1 MEILFICMIHHGIS
15 RHIVKTI
22 LGWCMLEPMLHVNS
36 IFNYTFE
43 CNSQLPSAA
52 LVRILYWLEPLHHR
66 LQLSLASTSRI
77 WCIVFLGYGSSKLSL
92 SIAPAVTRSQ
102 PVNKQYEWTELMTSC
117 ISVRILSTVS
127 SDRCSPRW
135 YSIIGSM
142 LNLSDHPPIYSYIS
156 ALSALDKD
164 VYSAADILKSRQWQP
179 RFSCS
184 LLLIRIGDFQM

>member
-1 MEILFICMIHHGIS
+1 M
-15 RHIVKTI
+15 VKTI

-77 WCIVFLGYGSSKLSL
+77 WCIVFLGYGSSKLSS

-117 ISVRILSTVS
+117 IS
-127 SDRCSPRW
+127 
-135 YSIIGSM
+135 
-142 LNLSDHPPIYSYIS
+142 IYSYIS
-156 ALSALDKD
+156 ALLALDKD
-164 VYSAADILKSRQWQP
+164 VYSAADILKIHRIRSAMATEIQLLAGFNQDWW
-179 RFSCS
+179 FSDVVE
-184 LLLIRIGDFQM
+184 IGLGAWLVIHWCQMLRPWWIMPW